1 MKKVIGFSSIVLIL
15 FIALAFLT
23 TQQQKNKIEKY
34 SLYNKDDLAPE
45 TIALLDNPNYQD
57 LILPEK
63 LEEKIKNKET
73 FTLYFYSSDCI
84 YCMEATPNL
93 VSLSKELNI
102 DIPQFNLM
110 EFPEGWEQYNI
121 KYTPTLVQYV
131 DGVEINRVI
140 GLLSKEEYKK
150 WLEEN
155 SL

>member
-1 MKKVIGFSSIVLIL
+1 MKKVIGFSSIVLVL

-23 TQQQKNKIEKY
+23 SQQQKDKIEKY
-34 SLYNKDDLAPE
+34 SLYNKDQLAPE
-45 TIALLDNPNYQD
+45 TIALLDNPNYQN
-57 LILPEK
+57 LILPEE

-84 YCMEATPNL
+84 YCMDATPHL
-93 VSLSKELNI
+93 VTLSEELNI

-110 EFPEGWEQYNI
+110 EFPDGWDQYNI
-121 KYTPTLVQYV
+121 EFTPTLVQYK
-131 DGVEINRVI
+131 DGLEVNRVV
-140 GLLSKEEYKK
+140 GALSKEEYKK

>member
-15 FIALAFLT
+15 FIALAFLS

-34 SLYNKDDLAPE
+34 SLYNKDNLAPE
-45 TIALLDNPNYQD
+45 TIALLDNPNYQN

-110 EFPEGWEQYNI
+110 EFPEGWVQYDI
-121 KYTPTLVQYV
+121 EYTPTLVQYV
-131 DGVEINRVI
+131 DGVEINRVV
-140 GLLSKEEYKK
+140 GALSKEKYKK